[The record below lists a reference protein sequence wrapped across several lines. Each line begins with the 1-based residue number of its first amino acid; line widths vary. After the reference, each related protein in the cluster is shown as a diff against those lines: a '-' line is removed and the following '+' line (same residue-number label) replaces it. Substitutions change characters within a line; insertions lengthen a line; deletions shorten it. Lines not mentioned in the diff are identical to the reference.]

1 MRSRPLVLSA
11 FILFATLLF
20 PAHSFAQATSFGVQG
35 GVNLANVSFTAG
47 DPSEGTPDFKSRTR
61 GVFGGFVARDFN
73 PNVGLQVDFLY
84 SQKGTKATGSEDG
97 FNFEFEIGVDTI
109 EIPVL
114 IRANIAGSGGV
125 KARVFGGPA
134 FGFKVRDQ
142 TKFTVDGVVIPDE
155 DTEEADFK
163 SSEVG
168 FVIGGAVQFGRVF
181 VDVRYNWGLTNLV
194 GDDGT
199 GDVAKSRTLGFMV
212 GYQIK

>member
-1 MRSRPLVLSA
+1 MRSRSLVLSA

-20 PAHSFAQATSFGVQG
+20 PAHSSAQATTFGVQG
-35 GVNLANVSFTAG
+35 GINLANVSFTPG
-47 DPSEGTPDFKSRTR
+47 DPSEGNPDFKSRTR

-84 SQKGTKATGSEDG
+84 SQKGTKASAEEDG
-97 FNFEFEIGVDTI
+97 IAFTLEIGVDYI

-125 KARVFGGPA
+125 KARVFGGPS

-142 TKFTVDGVVIPDE
+142 TQFSVNGTVIPDE
-155 DTEEADFK
+155 DTEEAEFK
-163 SSEVG
+163 SSEAG
-168 FVIGGAVQFGRVF
+168 FVVGGAVQFGRVF
-181 VDVRYNWGLTNLV
+181 VDVRYNWGLTNVV
-194 GDDGT
+194 GDDS
-199 GDVAKSRTLGFMV
+199 GDVAKSRTFGFMI